1 MFSLTLIKYVQQRL
15 QLISPSSLQRGGL
28 SRGSNVSEQNDKS
41 FPITLQWLFEI
52 LCAQPSLI
60 GLNESNEIENKIKLQ
75 VFMLSERVGEGRGG
89 DSDRLPVR
97 LYLEV

>member
-1 MFSLTLIKYVQQRL
+1 M
-15 QLISPSSLQRGGL
+15 
-28 SRGSNVSEQNDKS
+28 
-41 FPITLQWLFEI
+41 
-52 LCAQPSLI
+52 QPSLI